1 MVSQQVPWFILS
13 RFYTCIFNLAA
24 NMILFPVSHS
34 CQLHTTLLN
43 LLTILPTILK
53 RRRPI
58 HDSLNHATL
67 QLNLVFMRP
76 SWSLY
81 ISFDTE
87 VSLLFC
93 LVLSHVRFFAT
104 PWTAARQASLSFT
117 ISWSLLRLMS
127 IESVM
132 PFNYLIF
139 CHPPLLLLSIF
150 PALGSFPVSWSILAF
165 Y

>member
-1 MVSQQVPWFILS
+1 M
-13 RFYTCIFNLAA
+13 AA

-34 CQLHTTLLN
+34 CQLHTTLLS

-53 RRRPI
+53 RQRPTRG
-58 HDSLNHATL
+58 SLNYATL
-67 QLNLVFMRP
+67 QLNLVFMHP
-76 SWSLY
+76 SWPLY
-81 ISFDTE
+81 ISFDTK

-93 LVLSHVRFFAT
+93 LVLSHVRLFAT
-104 PWTAARQASLSFT
+104 PWTAAHQAPLSFT

-132 PFNYLIF
+132 PSNHLIF
-139 CHPPLLLLSIF
+139 CHPPLLLPSIF
-150 PALGSFPVSWSILAF
+150 PASGSFPVSWSILAF